1 MEPSV
6 LFKIANSMAL
16 IGWITIAV
24 LHHRALTYKIVFNG
38 IVLLLC
44 LFYASAIAWALSSN
58 GGSADFGSL
67 QGVMHLFTDPKA
79 VLAGWVHYLAFDMV
93 VGLTIVRSSA
103 QHNINRF
110 LVAPCLFFTFMFGP
124 VGLLLYYIL
133 LMIKQKRMLV
143 SVFNE

>member
-6 LFKIANSMAL
+6 LFKVANSIAL

-24 LHHRALTYKIVFNG
+24 LHHNTLTYKITFNG

-44 LFYASAIAWALSSN
+44 LFYTSAILWALNGS

-67 QGVMHLFTDPKA
+67 EGVMKLFTIPKA
-79 VLAGWVHYLAFDMV
+79 VLAGWIHYLAFDMM

-103 QHNINRF
+103 MHNINRL

-124 VGLLLYYIL
+124 VGLLLYCIIL
-133 LMIKQKRMLV
+133 MVKQKKILV
-143 SVFNE
+143 TVF